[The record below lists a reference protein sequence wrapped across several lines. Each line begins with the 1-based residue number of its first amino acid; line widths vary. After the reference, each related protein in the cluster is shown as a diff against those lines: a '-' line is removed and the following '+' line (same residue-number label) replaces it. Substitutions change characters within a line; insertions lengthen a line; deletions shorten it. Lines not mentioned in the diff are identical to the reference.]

1 MRSVSD
7 FEHGRS
13 YERQR
18 IAAILLLPLADKF
31 PAAAIQLAFSPGMTA
46 GAAQEILQRIAETK
60 ATNEGHHHD
69 HLDHDHQPG
78 D

>member
-1 MRSVSD
+1 MADSD
-7 FEHGRS
+7 FERGRN

-18 IAAILLLPLADKF
+18 IAGILLLPLADQF

-46 GAAQEILQRIAETK
+46 GAAEQILQRIAETR
-60 ATNEGHHHD
+60 ATTEGHHHD

>member
-18 IAAILLLPLADKF
+18 IASILLLPLADQF

-46 GAAQEILQRIAETK
+46 DAADQILQRIAETR
-60 ATNEGHHHD
+60 ATDTEGTT
-69 HLDHDHQPG
+69 
-78 D
+78 